1 MLALEGG
8 EARQAE
14 ADRVEQMRVGAA
26 GVVQARAQE
35 LERGSVLA
43 QQRLAGTVGGER
55 GELAAQLMEQQG
67 GCGLDF
73 DGGPGNCGAVQP
85 RGNQAFMLTKSLPL
99 LGQDPQ

>member
-1 MLALEGG
+1 MRKREVLGETDETLPASVGLTAHDLETMYRLLAI
-8 EARQAE
+8 AKY
-14 ADRVEQMRVGAA
+14 D
-26 GVVQARAQE
+26 
-35 LERGSVLA
+35 ERYVIPKA
-43 QQRLAGTVGGER
+43 H